1 LKFDR
6 KLAHG
11 AVDDIRAEAN
21 TYRQSENAL
30 IVLNVVEAVAPV
42 IYAIEKGSWTQKVTA
57 KVHKNLG
64 ITTES
69 DQPTQK
75 KRREL
80 FRVNVALSYVLKNMM
95 KMAGLTVRKLPS
107 VNFFPRPYLSFE
119 RTELLIQNIDDYY
132 FMLVEIM
139 KKSPNINTP
148 KIEMFSNLMLA
159 MIALDGIFS
168 GLADRKLALLKK
180 EDIHIGNISSIDF
193 RTGKETSR
201 PIVYKRYPISDH
213 VASCLKFILK
223 RTPSDGYIFP
233 DEWRVKGHKKTNR
246 RMDLEQYLGDL
257 WFKTFPHR
265 NMPDFF
271 NMPFWIKI
279 SEVSMEGMGV
289 PYFIIANGRS
299 SKMRA
304 AQIPKGNLL
313 TKRWTFTRG
322 EVNGGFTLLS
332 EIGSLLDEFD
342 KKDKTVKTKRRLV
355 ANIRSIAENTDKKVN
370 ISRNEHLIVGW
381 LKWFLQQK
389 KSKDITISTF
399 RGYTST
405 LSNRVVPFLHG
416 DCFDQLK
423 LEEWEKLIEN
433 VSTDDDYASSSRR
446 KSIIDIRSF
455 YTYLQGECPNLPKV
469 NFDDYR
475 FRVSRDY
482 PECPVIF
489 PSEVEKILA
498 TLTPGSTTWIAVV
511 FAFFCGLRCE
521 EICHLGVDDFQAL
534 TRLVVRRSKLESSRR
549 TVPWGWLIPEPY
561 YQIIQS
567 IITGHKLKGYEF
579 IIHDGDGFQ
588 LNNDTLSK
596 RVGRMLV
603 NKEATVQK
611 LHGLRHGFASIQ
623 LFRYFMLTD
632 SKFCS
637 DFMAGKVVAGLD
649 PNAHLFR
656 DEMMEKMALIIGG
669 MPWLSAWRKKHHC
682 PSTSTDL
689 IPISKLLGHASR
701 FTTIENYFNSTTWI
715 QRYFLD
721 QRIERIKNARWS
733 FDS

>member
-1 LKFDR
+1 MKFDR

-11 AVDDIRAEAN
+11 VLDEIRIEAN
-21 TYRQSENAL
+21 KYHQTGNASF
-30 IVLNVVEAVAPV
+30 VLNVVEAVAPV
-42 IYAIEKGSWTQKVTA
+42 ICAIEKGSWTQKMTA

-80 FRVNVALSYVLKNMM
+80 FRTNVALSYVLKNMM
-95 KMAGLTVRKLPS
+95 KMARLKVRKLPS
-107 VNFFPRPYLSFE
+107 VNFFPRPYLSLE
-119 RTELLIQNIDDYY
+119 RTEKLIQSIDDYHM
-132 FMLVEIM
+132 MLVELL

-148 KIEMFSNLMLA
+148 KSEMFSNLMLA
-159 MIALDGIFS
+159 MIALDGQLS
-168 GLADRKLALLKK
+168 GIGDRKLSLLKK
-180 EDIHIGNISSIDF
+180 EDVHIGDISSIDI
-193 RTGKETSR
+193 RIGKETSR
-201 PIVYKRYPISDH
+201 PIVYKRYPISDYT
-213 VASCLKFILK
+213 ASCLKFVLK
-223 RTPSDGYIFP
+223 RTPDDGYLFP
-233 DEWRVKGHKKTNR
+233 EEWRVKGHKKTIR
-246 RMDLEQYLGDL
+246 RKDLESFIANL

-265 NMPDFF
+265 NVPVFF
-271 NMPFWIKI
+271 DVPFWIKI
-279 SEVSMEGMGV
+279 SAISMEELGV
-289 PYFIIANGRS
+289 PYFIIANGRN
-299 SKMRA
+299 KIRA
-304 AQIPKGNLL
+304 AQISKGNLL

-322 EVNGGFTLLS
+322 AVNGGFTLLS

-342 KKDKTVKTKRRLV
+342 KKDKTVKTKRMLV
-355 ANIRSIAENTDKKVN
+355 ANIRSIVENTDKKVN

-433 VSTDDDYASSSRR
+433 VSTDVDYASSSRR

-455 YTYLQGECPNLPKV
+455 YTYLQGEYPNLPIV
-469 NFDDYR
+469 DFDDYR

-498 TLTPGSTTWIAVV
+498 TLTPGSTTWLAVV

-521 EICHLGVDDFQAL
+521 EICHLGVDDFQAA

-567 IITGHKLKGYEF
+567 IIADHKLKGYEF

-596 RVGRMLV
+596 SVGRMLI
-603 NKEATVQK
+603 KKDATVQK
-611 LHGLRHGFASIQ
+611 LHGLRHGFASVQ
-623 LFRYFMLTD
+623 LFRYFMLSD
-632 SKFCS
+632 SKFYA

-649 PNAHLFR
+649 PSAHLFR

-669 MPWLSAWRKKHHC
+669 MPWLSAWRQKRQC
-682 PSTSTDL
+682 PGTSTDL

-715 QRYFLD
+715 QRYYLD

-733 FDS
+733 FDF